1 MLIVRALLRCM
12 LLVLLLGSLPGRA
25 ATELSD
31 DQFNQL
37 TQRWNQTLDSISAD
51 LSDLTVV
58 GESLAALREN
68 IRIIEEA
75 AAEARDEAVAA
86 ADEQQALLDAIG
98 PPPADDE
105 PPEDEALAAE
115 RSLIADRLSSSLGRV
130 KRCSVVLARARDLRG
145 HAVEEETAALLGAI
159 EERTVSPLMPGVA
172 MVALAKLR
180 DRFGELGDMISRSW
194 QSGDI
199 VSLRSHAGAALAAV
213 VALALLVGLPL
224 RQWLLRAFG
233 PDQGIDRP
241 SLTRRFEAALSLTV
255 ANALLPALVIFGL
268 GSALAAS
275 LSGAGDPGLIV
286 DVLLRVA
293 LDVVPLVGLAYAV
306 VMPDRPSWRISALTN
321 DAAGHVFRAICAY
334 ALVLLVMAPGLVAIS
349 PMYAH
354 GRFFE
359 LAGLQAELSALGGL
373 VAVIL
378 FGLAMLNLVRRRN
391 WRSRP
396 EDATEEAGEQE
407 LGGALAHTG
416 TVLVA
421 AGVIA
426 SMVLCAVGYVN
437 LGAFVVSSMTRTLIL
452 LGYAFGLRVL
462 FYQGLRV
469 ATSAENPLGR
479 SLRRRLVLD
488 DGGAAHLVFWVM
500 LAVDVLGALLLIG
513 TIAIMW
519 GLPGAVL
526 DEASDLAIN
535 GVEIGGLTLSLV
547 NIGFA
552 IGVFV
557 LLLTAVRVFQR
568 FLADRVLVQTR
579 LELGVR
585 DALATGVSYVGYVL
599 AALITFAVLGLDL
612 SNIALIFGALSV
624 GIGFGLQHV
633 VSNFVSGL
641 ILLVQRPIKTGD
653 WIVVGDQQGYV
664 RRISVIS
671 TEIQTFDAAAVIVP
685 NSTML
690 SSQVVNWH
698 LHNKLGRVIIRV
710 GVAYDSNPDQVRE
723 VLLACA
729 EQNTDLLK
737 RPAPQVFFLEFGESS
752 LNFELRFFLREIDE
766 SLRVSS
772 DLRFA
777 IKKAFAEAGIE
788 IPYPQRDLHIRGVG
802 PLAKLMPAEDAASA
816 TPAEPRAE
824 PVVASRRQAR
834 S

>member
-1 MLIVRALLRCM
+1 MLMVRALLRCM
-12 LLVLLLGSLPGRA
+12 LLVLLFGPLPGRA

-51 LSDLTVV
+51 LRDLTIV
-58 GESLAALREN
+58 GESLTALREN
-68 IRIIEEA
+68 IRIVEES
-75 AAEARDEAVAA
+75 AAEARDEAAA
-86 ADEQQALLDAIG
+86 AAAEQQELLDAIG
-98 PPPADDE
+98 PVPAEGE

-115 RSLIADRLSSSLGRV
+115 RSLIADRLSRSLSRV
-130 KRCSVVLARARDLRG
+130 KRSSVVLARARDLRG

-159 EERTVSPLMPGVA
+159 QEHTVSPLMPGVA
-172 MVALAKLR
+172 VVALAELR
-180 DRFGELGDMISRSW
+180 DRLGELGDMIA
-194 QSGDI
+194 QSGQ
-199 VSLRSHAGAALAAV
+199 SGGFRLWSQTGATLAAM
-213 VALALLVGLPL
+213 VALALLIGLPL
-224 RQWLLRAFG
+224 RHWLLVTYG
-233 PDQGIDRP
+233 PHAGIERP
-241 SLTRRFEAALSLTV
+241 SATRRFEAALALTV
-255 ANALLPALVIFGL
+255 ANALLPALLIFGL
-268 GSALAAS
+268 RAGSS
-275 LSGAGDPGLIV
+275 LVPTVAGDIRLIV

-293 LDVVPLVGLAYAV
+293 LDVVPLVGLAHAV
-306 VMPDRPSWRISALTN
+306 VMPGRPAWRISTLT
-321 DAAGHVFRAICAY
+321 DAAADHLFRAICAY
-334 ALVLLVMAPGLVAIS
+334 ALALLVIAPGLVALS

-359 LAGLQAELSALGGL
+359 LAHLHTDLDALGGL

-378 FGLAMLNLVRRRN
+378 FGLAMLKLVRRRN
-391 WRSRP
+391 WLYRP
-396 EDATEEAGEQE
+396 DGTEESGEEE
-407 LGGALAHTG
+407 LGGALARSA
-416 TVLVA
+416 TVLIA

-426 SMVLCAVGYVN
+426 SMVLCALGYVN
-437 LGAFVVSSMTRTLIL
+437 LGVFVVSSMTRTLVL
-452 LGYAFGLRVL
+452 LGYAFGLRVI
-462 FYQGLRV
+462 FCEGLRV
-469 ATSAENPLGR
+469 ATSAENALGR
-479 SLRRRLVLD
+479 SVRRRLVLD
-488 DGGAAHLVFWVM
+488 DDGAGHLVFWTM
-500 LAVDVLGALLLIG
+500 LALDVLIATLLVG
-513 TIAIMW
+513 TIAILW
-519 GLPGAVL
+519 GLPGALL
-526 DEASDLAIN
+526 DQATDLAIN
-535 GVEIGGLTLSLV
+535 GVEVGGFNLSLV
-547 NIGFA
+547 NIGVA
-552 IGVFV
+552 LGVFV

-585 DALATGVSYVGYVL
+585 DALATGVSYVGYIL
-599 AALITFAVLGLDL
+599 AALITFSVLGLDL

-710 GVAYDSNPDQVRE
+710 GLAYDSDPDQVRE

-729 EQNTDLLK
+729 EQNTDLLR

-752 LNFELRFFLREIDE
+752 LEFELRFFLREIDE
-766 SLRVSS
+766 LLRVSS

-802 PLAKLMPAEDAASA
+802 PLAKLMPDEEDAASV

-824 PVVASRRQAR
+824 PVIASRRQAR

>member
-1 MLIVRALLRCM
+1 
-12 LLVLLLGSLPGRA
+12 
-25 ATELSD
+25 
-31 DQFNQL
+31 
-37 TQRWNQTLDSISAD
+37 
-51 LSDLTVV
+51 
-58 GESLAALREN
+58 
-68 IRIIEEA
+68 
-75 AAEARDEAVAA
+75 
-86 ADEQQALLDAIG
+86 
-98 PPPADDE
+98 
-105 PPEDEALAAE
+105 
-115 RSLIADRLSSSLGRV
+115 
-130 KRCSVVLARARDLRG
+130 
-145 HAVEEETAALLGAI
+145 
-159 EERTVSPLMPGVA
+159 MPGV
-172 MVALAKLR
+172 VVNALAQLG
-180 DRFGELGDMISRSW
+180 DRLGELGEMISRSW
-194 QSGDI
+194 QSGDLFGLW
-199 VSLRSHAGAALAAV
+199 SDAGAGLAAV
-213 VALALLVGLPL
+213 VVLALLVALPL
-224 RQWLLRAFG
+224 RHWLLVTFG
-233 PDQGIDRP
+233 PDPGIERP
-241 SLTRRFEAALSLTV
+241 SATRRFEAALSLTV
-255 ANALLPALVIFGL
+255 TNAVLPALLIFGL
-268 GSALAAS
+268 QAALLVRPIVADD
-275 LSGAGDPGLIV
+275 LGLIG
-286 DVLLRVA
+286 DVLLRYA
-293 LDVVPLVGLAYAV
+293 RDLVPLIGLAYAV
-306 VMPDRPSWRISALTN
+306 LTPDRPAWRISALT
-321 DAAGHVFRAICAY
+321 DGAADHLFRAICVY
-334 ALVLLVMAPGLVAIS
+334 AVVLSVTVSGLVAIS

-354 GRFFE
+354 GQFYE
-359 LAGLQAELSALGGL
+359 LAGLRAELSALGEL

-378 FGLAMLNLVRRRN
+378 LGLAMLNLVRPRN
-391 WRSRP
+391 WRYRP
-396 EDATEEAGEQE
+396 KDATEEAGEQE
-407 LGGALAHTG
+407 LGGALARTAMI
-416 TVLVA
+416 LIA

-426 SMVLCAVGYVN
+426 SMVLCAIGYVN
-437 LGAFVVSSMTRTLIL
+437 LGVFVVSSMTRTLVL
-452 LGYAFGLRVL
+452 LGYALGLRIL

-469 ATSAENPLGR
+469 VTSAENPLGR

-488 DGGAAHLVFWVM
+488 DGGAAHFVFWTM
-500 LAVDVLGALLLIG
+500 LAIDLLGTMLLLG

-526 DEASDLAIN
+526 DQATDLAIN
-535 GVEIGGLTLSLV
+535 GVEIGDFNLSLAKIV
-547 NIGFA
+547 LA

-557 LLLTAVRVFQR
+557 GLLMAVRVLQH

-585 DALATGVSYVGYVL
+585 DALATGVSYVGYIL

-685 NSTML
+685 NSTIL

-710 GVAYDSNPDQVRE
+710 GVSYDADPEQVRE

-729 EQNTDLLK
+729 EANPDLLK
-737 RPAPQVFFLEFGESS
+737 RPAPQVVFQEFGESS
-752 LNFELRFFLREIDE
+752 LEFELRFFLREIDE
-766 SLRVSS
+766 LLRVSS

-802 PLAKLMPAEDAASA
+802 PLAKLMPEEDAASA
-816 TPAEPRAE
+816 TPAEPRAA

>member
-1 MLIVRALLRCM
+1 M
-12 LLVLLLGSLPGRA
+12 
-25 ATELSD
+25 
-31 DQFNQL
+31 
-37 TQRWNQTLDSISAD
+37 
-51 LSDLTVV
+51 
-58 GESLAALREN
+58 
-68 IRIIEEA
+68 
-75 AAEARDEAVAA
+75 
-86 ADEQQALLDAIG
+86 
-98 PPPADDE
+98 
-105 PPEDEALAAE
+105 
-115 RSLIADRLSSSLGRV
+115 
-130 KRCSVVLARARDLRG
+130 VLARARDLLK

-159 EERTVSPLMPGVA
+159 EERAVSPLMPGVV

-194 QSGDI
+194 QSQDFFG
-199 VSLRSHAGAALAAV
+199 LRSDAGVALAAV
-213 VALALLVGLPL
+213 VVLALLVGLPL
-224 RQWLLRAFG
+224 RRWLLRAFG
-233 PDQGIDRP
+233 PDPGIDRP
-241 SLTRRFEAALSLTV
+241 SLTRRFEAALALTV

-268 GSALAAS
+268 RAALSAS
-275 LSGAGDPGLIV
+275 LTGAGDLGLIAN
-286 DVLLRVA
+286 VLLRVA
-293 LDVVPLVGLAYAV
+293 LDVVPLVGLAYAI
-306 VMPDRPSWRISALTN
+306 VMPDHPPWRISGLTN
-321 DAAGHVFRAICAY
+321 DAADHVFRAICAY

-359 LAGLQAELSALGGL
+359 RAGLQAELSALGGL

-391 WRSRP
+391 WRYRP
-396 EDATEEAGEQE
+396 EDVTDETGERE
-407 LGGALAHTG
+407 LGGTLAHTG
-416 TVLVA
+416 TIVVG

-426 SMVLCAVGYVN
+426 SMVLCAIGYVN
-437 LGAFVVSSMTRTLIL
+437 LGAFVVSSMTLTLIL

-462 FYQGLRV
+462 FYEGLRV

-479 SLRRRLVLD
+479 SLRRRLALD

-500 LAVDVLGALLLIG
+500 LAVDVLGALLLVG

-526 DEASDLAIN
+526 DEVSDLAIN
-535 GVEIGGLTLSLV
+535 GVEIGGLNLSLV

-552 IGVFV
+552 IGVLV
-557 LLLTAVRVFQR
+557 LLLTAVRIFQR

-579 LELGVR
+579 LDLGVR

-624 GIGFGLQHV
+624 GIGFGLQHI

-664 RRISVIS
+664 RRISVTS

-698 LHNKLGRVIIRV
+698 LHNKLGRVIVRV
-710 GVAYDSNPDQVRE
+710 GVSYDSDPEQVRT

-729 EQNTDLLK
+729 EANPDLLK
-737 RPAPQVFFLEFGESS
+737 RPAPQVVFQEFGESS
-752 LNFELRFFLREIDE
+752 LEFELRFFLREIDE
-766 SLRVSS
+766 LLRVSS

-802 PLAKLMPAEDAASA
+802 PLAKLMPEEDAASA
-816 TPAEPRAE
+816 TPTEPRAE

>member
-1 MLIVRALLRCM
+1 MLMARALPWCA
-12 LLVLLLGSLPGRA
+12 LLVLLLGPLSGHA
-25 ATELSD
+25 ETELSD
-31 DQFNQL
+31 EQFNQL

-51 LSDLTVV
+51 LRDLTVV
-58 GESLAALREN
+58 GENLTALREN
-68 IRIIEEA
+68 IRIVEES
-75 AAEARDEAVAA
+75 AAEARDEAEAA
-86 ADEQQALLDAIG
+86 AAEQQELLDAIG
-98 PPPADDE
+98 PVPAEGE

-115 RSLIADRLSSSLGRV
+115 RSLIADRLSRSLSRV
-130 KRCSVVLARARDLRG
+130 KRSSVVLARARDLRG

-159 EERTVSPLMPGVA
+159 QEHTVSPLMPGVA
-172 MVALAKLR
+172 VVALAELR
-180 DRFGELGDMISRSW
+180 DRLGELGDMIA
-194 QSGDI
+194 QSGQ
-199 VSLRSHAGAALAAV
+199 SGGFRLWSQTGATLTAM
-213 VALALLVGLPL
+213 VALGLLIGLPL
-224 RQWLLRAFG
+224 RHWLLRAFG
-233 PDQGIDRP
+233 PDPGIDRP
-241 SLTRRFEAALSLTV
+241 SLTRRFEAALALTV
-255 ANALLPALVIFGL
+255 ANAVLPALLIFGL
-268 GSALAAS
+268 RAGSS
-275 LSGAGDPGLIV
+275 LVPTVAGDIRLIV

-293 LDVVPLVGLAYAV
+293 LDVVPLVGLAHAV
-306 VMPDRPSWRISALTN
+306 VMPARPAWRISTLT
-321 DAAGHVFRAICAY
+321 DAAADHLFRAICAY
-334 ALVLLVMAPGLVAIS
+334 ALALLVIAPGLVALS

-359 LAGLQAELSALGGL
+359 LAHLHTDLDALGGL

-378 FGLAMLNLVRRRN
+378 FGLAMLKLVRRRN
-391 WRSRP
+391 WLYRP
-396 EDATEEAGEQE
+396 DGTEEAGEQE

-416 TVLVA
+416 TVFVA

-426 SMVLCAVGYVN
+426 SMVLCAIGYVN

-500 LAVDVLGALLLIG
+500 LVVDVLGALLLIG

-526 DEASDLAIN
+526 DEASDLAVN
-535 GVEIGGLTLSLV
+535 GVEIGGLNLSLV

-552 IGVFV
+552 LGVFV
-557 LLLTAVRVFQR
+557 LLLAAVRVFQR

-579 LELGVR
+579 LDLGVR

-633 VSNFVSGL
+633 VSNFVSGI

-698 LHNKLGRVIIRV
+698 LHNKLGRVIVRV
-710 GVAYDSNPDQVRE
+710 GVSYDSDPEQVRT

-729 EQNTDLLK
+729 EENADLLK
-737 RPAPQVFFLEFGESS
+737 RPAPQVVFREFGESS
-752 LNFELRFFLREIDE
+752 LEFELRFFLREIDE
-766 SLRVSS
+766 LLRVSS

-777 IKKAFAEAGIE
+777 IKKAFAEAGIG

-802 PLAKLMPAEDAASA
+802 PLAKLIPEEDAASA
-816 TPAEPRAE
+816 TPDEPRAE
-824 PVVASRRQAR
+824 PVVASRLQAR